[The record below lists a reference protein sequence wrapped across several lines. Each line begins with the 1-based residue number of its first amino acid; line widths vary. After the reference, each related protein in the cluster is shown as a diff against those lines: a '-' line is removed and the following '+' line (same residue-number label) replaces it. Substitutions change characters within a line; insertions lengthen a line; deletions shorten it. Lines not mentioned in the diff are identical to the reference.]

1 MDSKLMKPLPKTLML
16 KDYLLD
22 DLSSCSSSGFRSYPR
37 RQCCTTVRFLL
48 EIDLKNKYQ
57 PALPPPPYKT
67 KPILRS
73 KLSPP
78 SAATATAVKVSA
90 FQKASVAVINA
101 VKHLPFA
108 GVRSSSTSKK
118 KKPMMRTIFPRS
130 ISRKLKRS
138 FWKRGDHKEIYWW
151 TAFNRLDKEELKS
164 PVFSPVVIGK
174 IAGDSNSSTTTVNK
188 SKCNS
193 NTWSS
198 DSDFTAS
205 SDNSLQTSSG
215 NSEVNSTETVNDAVA
230 SKKLGTENV
239 ICSKKV
245 GATTVDD
252 SSDSTIGSHGSTTN
266 SPNTKKPWPNE
277 EKEQFSPVSTL
288 DCPFDDEDEVS
299 SPFQHRLTRVEGTT
313 KKLMKKIKRFE
324 CLTELEPLNLDKRI
338 ASSESES
345 ESPLNNSSESEVDE
359 EEEDKQRVER
369 QALDMVQELKESMP
383 SYTLKLKTE
392 KLLFDFFKE
401 RILNGDDEFK
411 NKPLELAQDWINGK
425 PIDVLLDWKVQ
436 ENRMAYIRAI
446 ETRGEWKNTELE
458 KQEVILELEVDIFAS
473 LMNEVLVDVML
484 S

>member
-1 MDSKLMKPLPKTLML
+1 ML

-57 PALPPPPYKT
+57 PAPPPPYRKNV
-67 KPILRS
+67 KPIL
-73 KLSPP
+73 P
-78 SAATATAVKVSA
+78 SASVKASA

-108 GVRSSSTSKK
+108 GARSNKK
-118 KKPMMRTIFPRS
+118 KKPMIRTIFPRS

-138 FWKRGDHKEIYWW
+138 FWKKSDHKEIYWW
-151 TAFNRLDKEELKS
+151 TSFNRLDKEEVKS
-164 PVFSPVVIGK
+164 AVFSPVVIRELESK
-174 IAGDSNSSTTTVNK
+174 IE
-188 SKCNS
+188 CNS
-193 NTWSS
+193 NSWT

-205 SDNSLQTSSG
+205 SSNNSLQTSSG
-215 NSEVNSTETVNDAVA
+215 NSTETVNDVA
-230 SKKLGTENV
+230 GKENV
-239 ICSKKV
+239 VSSNRV
-245 GATTVDD
+245 NVTTGDD
-252 SSDSTIGSHGSTTN
+252 SPDSTISSHGSTTN

-299 SPFQHRLTRVEGTT
+299 SPFQHRLPRVEGTT
-313 KKLMKKIKRFE
+313 KKLIKKIKRFE

-338 ASSESES
+338 TSSESES
-345 ESPLNNSSESEVDE
+345 ESPLTNSSETEVDQE
-359 EEEDKQRVER
+359 EEKEEGKQTVDSK
-369 QALDMVQELKESMP
+369 ALDLVQELKASMP
-383 SYTLKLKTE
+383 SYSLKLKVE
-392 KLLFDFFKE
+392 KLLFDFFKDK
-401 RILNGDDEFK
+401 ILNACEDSTDEFK
-411 NKPLELAQDWINGK
+411 KKLLQLAEDWINGK

-446 ETRGEWKNTELE
+446 ESRGQWKNTELE
-458 KQEVILELEVDIFAS
+458 KQEVILELEVEVFSS
-473 LMNEVLVDVML
+473 LMNEVLVDIIF

>member
-78 SAATATAVKVSA
+78 SAATATAAKVSA

-174 IAGDSNSSTTTVNK
+174 IAGDSNSSTTK

-230 SKKLGTENV
+230 SKILGTENV

-245 GATTVDD
+245 GATTGDD
-252 SSDSTIGSHGSTTN
+252 SSHSTISSHGSTTN

-345 ESPLNNSSESEVDE
+345 ESPLNNSSETEVDE

-383 SYTLKLKTE
+383 SYTIKLKTE